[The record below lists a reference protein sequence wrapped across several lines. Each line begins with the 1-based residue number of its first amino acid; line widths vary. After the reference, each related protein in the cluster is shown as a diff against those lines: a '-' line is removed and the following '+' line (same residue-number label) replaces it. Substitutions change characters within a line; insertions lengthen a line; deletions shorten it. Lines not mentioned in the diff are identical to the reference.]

1 MITFATTRAHAYTV
15 AALGEDFGASLPPCR
30 AMPYDELFGLPALPG
45 GTYVFCDIERL
56 SHQELVLAAELHRK
70 LKGAQ
75 GFRVLNDPGRIRTRY
90 GLLRGLRE
98 AGVNRFDA
106 YRADGLPKPG
116 AFPVFVRA
124 EAVHEEALTGLLG
137 SQAELEAE
145 LRRLADEGHAL
156 RGLVVIE
163 YCAEPVSPGI
173 FQRWGSFRIGDR
185 IHLDHIV
192 MEDSWNVKWGTA
204 GLATEETFA
213 AHDRAV
219 RENAHADALAA
230 AFGVSGI
237 EYGRADFGLV
247 AGLPQIYEINTNPF
261 VTRLSE
267 HRSATR
273 MATMLFSHQ
282 RFAECLAQIDTPD
295 CGASLTIDP
304 SCLSERARRAYDE
317 LAEPRVHAL
326 REAEA
331 RAVGP
336 DEVPPVPD
344 GRDAEIGALRIE
356 AERLRAEAAE
366 LRGRVEALH
375 LSRSWR
381 LTGPLRTVTTA
392 VRARRRPVAVAP
404 RRASVAIC
412 MLRDAVDLVPFL
424 CGHYLRIGLDEIRFI
439 DDGSTDGTYEWL
451 DAISRRDA
459 RIHVRRAPPDDTVR
473 QSREMTRTA
482 NAAIADGFRLILP
495 FDCDEFWNLRRE
507 DVDTLLS
514 VRSPRVVRGQWVN
527 FAQRRSAGKKS
538 PGSLFGLQYRV
549 PQTPLSLVEVGGF
562 REPFIAHLD
571 HKVAVMTDGPIRLT
585 SGQHALDAGPADVES
600 RGFEIFHL
608 PLRHRSELAN
618 RASLEARRVGN
629 RDHGLDS
636 WQSMFHAEA
645 VREGRTDEVWAAN
658 SVDRQGYLDVY
669 GQRRPTIRDRR
680 LSHALWAA
688 SLYMLRRHGLVVV

>member
-1 MITFATTRAHAYTV
+1 MITFVTTRAHAYTV
-15 AALGEDFGASLPPCR
+15 AALGEDFGAPLPPCR

-56 SHQELVLAAELHRK
+56 SHQELVLAAELYRR
-70 LKGAQ
+70 LKGVQ
-75 GFRVLNDPGRIRTRY
+75 GFRVLNDPSRIRTRY
-90 GLLRGLRE
+90 GLLRALRE
-98 AGVNRFDA
+98 AGVNGFDA

-137 SQAELEAE
+137 SQAELDAE
-145 LRRLADEGHAL
+145 LERLAGEGHAL
-156 RGLVVIE
+156 RGLLVIE
-163 YCAEPVSPGI
+163 YRAEPVSPGI
-173 FQRWGSFRIGDR
+173 FQRWGSFRIGER

-219 RENAHADALAA
+219 RENGHAAALAT
-230 AFGVSGI
+230 AFGISGI

-295 CGASLTIDP
+295 CGASLTVDA
-304 SCLSERARRAYDE
+304 SSLSEFARRAHDE
-317 LAEPRVHAL
+317 LAETHCPGP
-326 REAEA
+326 AEA
-331 RAVGP
+331 RPPGGGQDDGPAVA
-336 DEVPPVPD
+336 D

-356 AERLRAEAAE
+356 TGRLRAETVE
-366 LRGRVEALH
+366 LRGRIEALH
-375 LSRSWR
+375 RSRSWR
-381 LTGPLRTVTTA
+381 LTGPLRAVTTA
-392 VRARRRPVAVAP
+392 LRGPGRSAAVAP
-404 RRASVAIC
+404 RRVSVAIC

-459 RIHVRRAPPDDTVR
+459 RIQIRRAPRDDSI
-473 QSREMTRTA
+473 QQAREMTDTA

-495 FDCDEFWNLRRE
+495 FDGDEFWNLRRE
-507 DVDTLLS
+507 DVETILGD
-514 VRSPRVVRGQWVN
+514 RSPRILRGQWVN
-527 FAQRRSAGKKS
+527 FAQRRSAGRTS

-549 PQTPLSLVEVGGF
+549 PQTPLSHVEVGGF

-585 SGQHALDAGPADVES
+585 SGQHALEAGPAEVES

-608 PLRHRSELAN
+608 PLRSRSELAK
-618 RASLEARRVGN
+618 RASLEPRRVGT
-629 RDHGLDS
+629 RDHPLDS
-636 WQSMFHAEA
+636 WQSTFHADM

-669 GQRRPTIRDRR
+669 GRRRPTIRDRR
-680 LSHALWAA
+680 LSRALWSA